1 MTKEEVVQ
9 NVNSIPDAAIS
20 GDVKSTFCT
29 LWPIVKEGLQL
40 LAKAV
45 PSLTFFINLV
55 IYGGD
60 ALSKKICV

>member
-1 MTKEEVVQ
+1 MTKEEVVH

-20 GDVKSTFCT
+20 GDVRSAFCKI
-29 LWPIVKEGLQL
+29 WPTVKEGLQL

>member
-1 MTKEEVVQ
+1 MTKEEVIQ

-20 GDVKSTFCT
+20 GDVKSAFCK
-29 LWPIVKEGLQL
+29 LWPTVKEGLQL

-45 PSLTFFINLV
+45 PALTFFINLV
-55 IYGGD
+55 VIGGD

>member
-9 NVNSIPDAAIS
+9 NVNSIPEGAIS
-20 GDVKSTFCT
+20 GDVRSTFCSV
-29 LWPIVKEGLQL
+29 WPTVKEGLQL

-45 PSLTFFINLV
+45 PALTFFINLV
-55 IYGGD
+55 VIGGD